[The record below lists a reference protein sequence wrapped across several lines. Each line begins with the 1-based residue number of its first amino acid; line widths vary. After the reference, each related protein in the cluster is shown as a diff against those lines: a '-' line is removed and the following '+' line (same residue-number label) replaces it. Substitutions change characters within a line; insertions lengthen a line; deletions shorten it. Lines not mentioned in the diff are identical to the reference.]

1 MTVSLEQLEAFATA
15 ADAGSFSAAA
25 RHLRKAQSA
34 VSLLVCSLED
44 DLGIKLFSRATRN
57 PTLTEAGK
65 RLLPEAKLLLD
76 RREHLIGV
84 ARSFEEH
91 VETRL
96 VVAIDELY
104 PEPSTGALFAAFAER
119 FPHVEL
125 ELLFPATKD
134 VVGLVLGGKAD
145 LGVMWREEDL
155 PPMLGFHT
163 IGWVPLILVCGR
175 DHPLAQSPVTWE
187 ELKRHRQIMVTKRSD
202 GAEKHRL
209 RVAAEVWWVESHW
222 VILQILQQGVG
233 WSLIPAHILENS
245 PLASKLATPLLQF
258 DEGTHPVPLE
268 LVWHKQRPAGPAV
281 KWLREQFAASGIDYR
296 KAIPDP

>member
-1 MTVSLEQLEAFATA
+1 MTVSLEQLDAFVTA
-15 ADAGSFSAAA
+15 VEAGSFSAAA
-25 RHLRKAQSA
+25 RRLRKAQSA
-34 VSLLVCSLED
+34 VSLLVSTLED
-44 DLGIKLFSRATRN
+44 DLGVKLFSRATRN
-57 PTLTEAGK
+57 PTLTAAGK
-65 RLLPEAKLLLD
+65 RLLPEARLLLD

-104 PEPSTGALFAAFAER
+104 PEPSTGALFAAFADR

-125 ELLFPATKD
+125 ELLFPPTKD

-145 LGVMWREEDL
+145 LGVMWRQEDL

-175 DHPLAQSPVTWE
+175 DHPLAQAPVTWE

-202 GAEKHRL
+202 GMETHRL

-222 VILQILQQGVG
+222 VILQILQQGIG
-233 WSLIPAHILENS
+233 WALIPAHILGNS
-245 PLASKLATPLLQF
+245 PLASRLATPVLQF
-258 DEGTHPVPLE
+258 DEGAHPVALE
-268 LVWHKQRPAGPAV
+268 LVWHKQRPAGPAA
-281 KWLREQFAASGIDYR
+281 KWLREQFAANGIDYR
-296 KAIPDP
+296 KPETA